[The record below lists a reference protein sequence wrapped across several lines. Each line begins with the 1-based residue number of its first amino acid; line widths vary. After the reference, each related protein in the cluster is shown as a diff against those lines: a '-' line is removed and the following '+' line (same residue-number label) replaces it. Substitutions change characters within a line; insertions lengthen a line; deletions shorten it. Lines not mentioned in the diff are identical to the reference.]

1 MEHSVAER
9 VDLMGR
15 EAQREE
21 SKFWSGVELD
31 LSVNLAISY
40 LRLSGG
46 IGLQSPTL
54 SLLICTMGNSL
65 NQLQR

>member
-1 MEHSVAER
+1 MGHSVAER
-9 VDLMGR
+9 VDLMGG

-40 LRLSGG
+40 LRFSGG
-46 IGLQSPTL
+46 IGLHSPTL

>member
-1 MEHSVAER
+1 MAER
-9 VDLMGR
+9 VDLMGG
-15 EAQREE
+15 EAQGEE

-40 LRLSGG
+40 LWFSEG
-46 IGLQSPTL
+46 IGLHSPTL